1 MIAIGPAGF
10 APRVH
15 VANAKQECRYEREVI
30 PSIAHSTDDPPR
42 AGWLAGHAGDDVAAE
57 TGEAP
62 NEEYAVHSI
71 EHELLDEAGPT
82 KNQKANRQHHADNAQ
97 VMGQTEGFLQ
107 DGAGRGRDH
116 RQHEEKLSDVERFV
130 EKPAPAEQVLEE
142 AAIVVTPEQPRELEA
157 RGAYRAPDRGGH

>member
-1 MIAIGPAGF
+1 MIAIGP

-15 VANAKQECRYEREVI
+15 VANAKQECRDEREVI

-71 EHELLDEAGPT
+71 EHE
-82 KNQKANRQHHADNAQ
+82 ANRQHHADNAQ

-130 EKPAPAEQVLEE
+130 EKPALAEQVLEE
-142 AAIVVTPEQPRELEA
+142 AAIVVTPEQPRKLEA
-157 RGAYRAPDRGGH
+157 RSAYRAPDRGGY